1 MSLTK
6 SGECEAL
13 LHYTEGIQTLSR
25 QIIKTK
31 KCTLD
36 APYQCAGCGK
46 NFCAYH
52 VVTDTKPHSS
62 LDINKKDTDLY
73 CKNCHP
79 MKI

>member
-1 MSLTK
+1 MNPD
-6 SGECEAL
+6 ECDCGS
-13 LHYTEGIQTLSR
+13 HSTCKPG
-25 QIIKTK
+25 
-31 KCTLD
+31 D
-36 APYQCAGCGK
+36 ATCAGCGK